1 MFEIAAGWDG
11 ARSQMY
17 ARLMGALSAQ
27 DGGRPGILIS
37 VSAVIWGGCLPSR
50 MAQMMSGA
58 RKAQFSVRPSP
69 AECYR
74 SRQSLV
80 IWGMS
85 AYKPPAPQRMAAIYP
100 ADSLALLALPP

>member
-1 MFEIAAGWDG
+1 MGRLSSVENG
-11 ARSQMY
+11 ADDVRRQEGAILRS
-17 ARLMGALSAQ
+17 
-27 DGGRPGILIS
+27 PIS
-37 VSAVIWGGCLPSR
+37 GYT
-50 MAQMMSGA
+50 
-58 RKAQFSVRPSP
+58 P